1 MGSSPDEFKRPET
14 HGADLAALIG
24 TTIAVLFT
32 LINTPGAWDVQSTI
46 VGLLLLAV
54 LLAFFRGRRPSP
66 KQHTIWA
73 EQPSNW
79 KSFFTGESLES
90 FLIGCALSVV
100 VAGVAAI
107 ASAQIIQNLWFGNN
121 YSNNDKG
128 LDCRSVAVEQ
138 AVTAVHDLSDK
149 LPNVNIL
156 QDLVEGTL
164 QQGRPSEAVTGHEPT
179 EVQALKL
186 AFYDKYDDALG
197 NCLSGYVTNRLWWVA
212 IPSFV
217 LTLIW
222 WYWRYIKKWQFWKD
236 MRGSA

>member
-1 MGSSPDEFKRPET
+1 MDSKLTAVTRGGDMGSNPDETKRPET

-24 TTIAVLFT
+24 ATIAVLFT

-46 VGLLLLAV
+46 VGWLLLAV
-54 LLAFFRGRRPSP
+54 LLAFFGGRRPSP
-66 KQHTIWA
+66 KQHT
-73 EQPSNW
+73 
-79 KSFFTGESLES
+79 SLES

-107 ASAQIIQNLWFGNN
+107 ASAQIIQNLWFSDNF
-121 YSNNDKG
+121 SNNDSG

-164 QQGRPSEAVTGHEPT
+164 QQGRPSEAVTGDEPT
-179 EVQALKL
+179 EVRALKL

-212 IPSFV
+212 VPSFV

-222 WYWRYIKKWQFWKD
+222 WYWGYIKYWRSGKT
-236 MRGSA
+236 